1 MPAQQPLSNREI
13 LNGLLWQ
20 LNLVN
25 VEAAE
30 LCGVSERTIYRW
42 LSGDSK
48 VPPGII
54 KMLQMTLDLR
64 KRDTKA

>member
-1 MPAQQPLSNREI
+1 MSDTRSASNREA

-42 LSGDSK
+42 LSGDTK
-48 VPPGII
+48 VPTGII